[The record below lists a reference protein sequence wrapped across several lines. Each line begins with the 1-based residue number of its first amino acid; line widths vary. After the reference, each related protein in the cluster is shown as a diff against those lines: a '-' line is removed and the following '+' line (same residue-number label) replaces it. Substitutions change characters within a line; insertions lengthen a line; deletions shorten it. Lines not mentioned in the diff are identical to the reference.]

1 VRAIKNDPTKNVST
15 REVRCRGLACGRAAG
30 AGADRRRSRALQVVR
45 LKQLLTHWKEKAG
58 EQGGEEVEDITD
70 ARQVAAARDEVC
82 EQRRQATTKRSAGR
96 TEVSS

>member
-70 ARQVAAARDEVC
+70 ARQVAAAP
-82 EQRRQATTKRSAGR
+82 A
-96 TEVSS
+96 